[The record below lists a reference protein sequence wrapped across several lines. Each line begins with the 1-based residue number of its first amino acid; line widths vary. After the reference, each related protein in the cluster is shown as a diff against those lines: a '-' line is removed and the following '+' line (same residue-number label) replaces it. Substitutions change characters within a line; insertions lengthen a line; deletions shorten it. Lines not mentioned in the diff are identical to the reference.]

1 MLKVSENISHQPFN
15 SFVWKMRK
23 SFCLL
28 CIISSTIASPMPT
41 YHQAIFSSDSL
52 ATKTQTIGLP
62 RISPP
67 GMSAPAFADL
77 DVFNVSSPTPVPF
90 QIQETP
96 KWGPN
101 DISTIVFGCIA
112 SILGVVVLWVTFW
125 LGRRRPHEP
134 PSNGMSSSSMYD
146 PTTNVTPT
154 EDLDPELSSD
164 DLPLEAL
171 PSDRLSETGSLEP
184 SADDRRHDPPE
195 ASRTTTHSG
204 AE

>member
-1 MLKVSENISHQPFN
+1 MLKVSENISRQPFN
-15 SFVWKMRK
+15 SLVWKMPK

-28 CIISSTIASPMPT
+28 CIISSTIASPIPA
-41 YHQAIFSSDSL
+41 YHQAISSSDSL

-67 GMSAPAFADL
+67 GMSAPGFADL
-77 DVFNVSSPTPVPF
+77 DVFNVSSPTPFPF
-90 QIQETP
+90 QIQQTP
-96 KWGPN
+96 QWGPN

-112 SILGVVVLWVTFW
+112 SILGVVALWVTFW
-125 LGRRRPHEP
+125 LGRRRSHEP

-146 PTTNVTPT
+146 PTTDITPT
-154 EDLDPELSSD
+154 EDFDPELSGD

-184 SADDRRHDPPE
+184 SADDGRHDPSE
-195 ASRTTTHSG
+195 ASRTTRHSG